1 MCGGY
6 RVYSEKIKETE
17 LLKFFSP
24 EQVEEIMNKEFYE
37 GHFWDP
43 RPLLPVEVQG
53 QISFFD
59 WGNRDKKAPFP
70 TTGWAKQESIEK
82 GRWNWL
88 HPKAAKIPIVKGL
101 EKGVWFDLPEG
112 TEGLLVE
119 KEDDKRVYMITE
131 AASDDYKKHVKHER
145 MPVGKKKNYS
155 DKK

>member
-1 MCGGY
+1 MCGAY
-6 RVYSEKIKETE
+6 KVYSEKIQAKE
-17 LLKFFSP
+17 LSKFFSP
-24 EQVEEIMNKEFYE
+24 EQVDEIMNKGFYE

-43 RPLLPVEVQG
+43 RPVLPIEQES
-53 QISFFD
+53 QISLFD

-88 HPKAAKIPIVKGL
+88 HPKTVAIPIAKGL

-112 TEGLLVE
+112 TEGLIVE
-119 KEDDKRVYMITE
+119 KDGDTRVYMITE
-131 AASDDYKKHVKHER
+131 AAGHDYKKHVKHER

-155 DKK
+155 EKN